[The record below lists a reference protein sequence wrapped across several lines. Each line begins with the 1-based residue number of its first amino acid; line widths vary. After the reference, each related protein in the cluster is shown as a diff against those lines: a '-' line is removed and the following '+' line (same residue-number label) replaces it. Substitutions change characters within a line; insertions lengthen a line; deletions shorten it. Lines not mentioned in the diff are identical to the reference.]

1 MIELP
6 EAVCLS
12 RQLHEVLA
20 GKIILRAEAGSSP
33 HGFAWYSGD
42 PSGYAA
48 RLSERRVVWCEN
60 RCGHIWIR
68 LENDASLI
76 LSEGPSLRVWQKGE
90 KLPKKHQL
98 LLEME
103 DGLTLTAAT
112 RMYAFYALND
122 GLEPLNPYLKKGVEG
137 PNVMDQSFAFERFCL
152 AADQVNRA
160 KLSVKG
166 FLATEQRFPGLGNG
180 VLQDILFNAS
190 LNPRR
195 PLDSLGESGTKD
207 LFDSVKETLR
217 HMTELGGRDTE
228 SDVYGQA
235 GGYMTILSRKGMERG
250 CPNCGSS
257 IVKEAYMGGSVYW
270 CPRCQSL
277 G

>member
-6 EAVCLS
+6 EAICLS
-12 RQLHEVLA
+12 RQLDGVLT
-20 GKIILRAEAGSSP
+20 GKTIVRAEAGSSP
-33 HGFAWYSGD
+33 HGFAWYTGD
-42 PSGYAA
+42 PASYSARVSG
-48 RLSERRVVWCEN
+48 RQVVGCEN
-60 RCGHIWIR
+60 RCGHVWIN
-68 LENDASLI
+68 LEGDVSLI
-76 LSEGPSLRVWQKGE
+76 LAEGPAIRIWKKGE
-90 KLPKKHQL
+90 KLPKKLQL
-98 LLEME
+98 ELEME
-103 DGLTLTAAT
+103 DGLILTAAT
-112 RMYAFYALND
+112 RMYAFFALSD
-122 GLEPLNPYLKKGVEG
+122 GLEPLNPYLQRAVEG
-137 PNVMDQSFAFERFCL
+137 PNVLDQSFAFEQFCL

-180 VLQDILFNAS
+180 VLQDILFNAK
-190 LNPRR
+190 LNPRSTS
-195 PLDSLGESGTKD
+195 DSLGESGMKD
-207 LFDSVKETLR
+207 LFISVKETLR

-270 CPRCQSL
+270 CPRCQPR
-277 G
+277 